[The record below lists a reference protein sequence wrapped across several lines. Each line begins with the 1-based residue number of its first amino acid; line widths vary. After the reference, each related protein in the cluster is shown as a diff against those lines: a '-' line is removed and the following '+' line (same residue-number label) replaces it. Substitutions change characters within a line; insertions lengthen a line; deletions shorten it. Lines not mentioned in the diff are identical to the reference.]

1 MWTPE
6 KRERHDRSGLRYP
19 SDLSDEEWRIV
30 APLIPPARR
39 GGRHRSVDLRAVLN
53 GVLYV
58 LETGCQW
65 RHLPKDLPPRS
76 TVHGYLH
83 LWAWEGTLE
92 RIHHDL
98 YQQVRE
104 QDGRE
109 ASPTAAVVDSQSV
122 RAAEKGGAAAPVGY
136 DAGKKIK
143 GVKYH
148 ILVDTLGLLLN
159 VAVHRADIQDR
170 AGTAV
175 VLDKATRALFP
186 FIRVIFADGGYQ
198 GDVAATKVS
207 NAGDWRLEIVKRSD
221 QAKGFVV
228 LPKRWL
234 VERTLSWLTRCRRLV
249 RHYEQYLRT
258 SVAFIRIAMIR
269 LMLRRLARK

>member
-6 KRERHDRSGLRYP
+6 KREWHDRSGLRYP

-30 APLIPPARR
+30 EPLVPPARR

-65 RHLPKDLPPRS
+65 RHLPKNLPPRS
-76 TVHGYLH
+76 TVHDYLH
-83 LWAWEGTLE
+83 LWAWEGALE

-98 YQQVRE
+98 YQR
-104 QDGRE
+104 
-109 ASPTAAVVDSQSV
+109 V
-122 RAAEKGGAAAPVGY
+122 RAAEKGGCAADPVGY

-170 AGTAV
+170 DGTALA
-175 VLDKATRALFP
+175 LDKTTRALFP
-186 FIRVIFADGGYQ
+186 FIQVIFADGGYQ
-198 GDVAATKVS
+198 GDVAASKVKE
-207 NAGDWRLEIVKRSD
+207 AGDWRLEIVKRSD

-249 RHYEQYLRT
+249 HHQPVEQMPHRRQLSAAWPSGPCGCA
-258 SVAFIRIAMIR
+258 SVPRSR
-269 LMLRRLARK
+269 SRRATAAPQ